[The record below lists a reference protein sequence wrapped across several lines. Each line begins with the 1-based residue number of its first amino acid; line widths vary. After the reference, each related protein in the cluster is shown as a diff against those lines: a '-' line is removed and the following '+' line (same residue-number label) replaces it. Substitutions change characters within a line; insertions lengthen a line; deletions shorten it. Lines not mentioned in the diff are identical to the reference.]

1 MPRITRSV
9 ISRRCWPGLVRCVT
23 SPGCTAGPKATVIWC
38 GRSSLAPTGW
48 TLPVREVRL
57 AAGAG
62 YVYAICGTMRTM
74 PGLSKS
80 PAAERIGFDEN
91 GVMVGLS

>member
-1 MPRITRSV
+1 
-9 ISRRCWPGLVRCVT
+9 
-23 SPGCTAGPKATVIWC
+23 
-38 GRSSLAPTGW
+38 
-48 TLPVREVRL
+48 
-57 AAGAG
+57 
-62 YVYAICGTMRTM
+62 M

>member
-1 MPRITRSV
+1 MV
-9 ISRRCWPGLVRCVT
+9 IAKTHLSI
-23 SPGCTAGPKATVIWC
+23 SSDATLK
-38 GRSSLAPTGW
+38 GAPTGW

>member
-1 MPRITRSV
+1 M
-9 ISRRCWPGLVRCVT
+9 
-23 SPGCTAGPKATVIWC
+23 
-38 GRSSLAPTGW
+38 
-48 TLPVREVRL
+48 REVRL

-91 GVMVGLS
+91 GTMIGLS